1 MFWCVKQKDYLCIRK
16 TESNN
21 SIIINRKL
29 FASERVQG
37 SNPCRRTNNNFK

>member
-21 SIIINRKL
+21 SIINNRKL
-29 FASERVQG
+29 FASEAKCACSSVGRA
-37 SNPCRRTNNNFK
+37 SDS